1 MIEQSLTNTNFLG
14 KDGFH
19 WFIGQVTP
27 DKHWRNDSSPDEMG
41 DEIKH
46 GYRAK
51 VRIIGVH
58 PPEDVIPDSE
68 LPWAHFLIPPNL
80 GSNNNF
86 GGQSFALQGG
96 ETVFGFFLDGAD
108 AQQPIIMG
116 TFSAGPHVNDSAV
129 DYKKVVSSNTSK
141 FQPIKYNNDTE
152 WGGHVKPTGS
162 GKLNPK
168 GGLPSENNQVQDPS
182 GAYVST
188 ALSTINDEV
197 IPIRVAQK
205 CVLPNNSFSDVGKE
219 MKGFMKLL
227 ENLESG
233 PSGYIDKMFN
243 KIIPFSE
250 FDKIVDKAAAKIT
263 GGLSV
268 AVRLGRKELFAQIN
282 KKVDNALD
290 FLEPGYLLKK
300 IGIEKQ
306 LGAIQCLTE
315 NLLGGLK
322 GVVGDLL
329 KGLAGN
335 LLQFPLCAAEQLI
348 GGLISKITDMLD
360 FKISGALG
368 GLGGLAGIPM
378 PSFGGAFGKVL
389 GQLQTGLALFS
400 CEPSACETSPADF
413 LSNFGP
419 DPVKG
424 FDLKRIK
431 SLAGAIGGLPG
442 GLSPGALAGKMF
454 PGLGGVINTV
464 GAIKGIPDAID
475 GLGERIQKRA
485 LDLDVSNAAFGMDK
499 LVGGCDPFTK
509 TCGPPKVEIFGGG
522 GIGAFG
528 QAVVNRAGQIVGVD
542 MNDLGIGYGEAP
554 YVTFIDECENGQG
567 ATGKAIIEDGK
578 VIKIVMQET
587 GSGYLGPETAVSDDE
602 GVEVIGVID
611 GVDIIGTGV
620 GYSEGDTITTD
631 DGQILEPILVDGR
644 IVGATPV
651 NVVAGVTE
659 IPQLTINTSTGFG
672 ALVRPTV
679 KFVKVSE
686 YEDPIVPD
694 TQVIRVIDCPRGF

>member
-19 WFIGQVTP
+19 WFIGQVTT
-27 DKHWRNDSSPDEMG
+27 DKHWREKSLE
-41 DEIKH
+41 H

-51 VRIIGVH
+51 VRILGVH
-58 PPEDVIPDSE
+58 PPDNVIPDSE
-68 LPWAHFLIPPNL
+68 LPWAHFLVPPNL
-80 GSNNNF
+80 GSGNNW

-108 AQQPIIMG
+108 GQQPIIMG
-116 TFSAGPHVNDSAV
+116 SFVAGPFITDDVV
-129 DYKKVVSSNTSK
+129 DYKKVVSNNTSEFK
-141 FQPIKYNNDTE
+141 PVTYNEDTK
-152 WGGHVKPTGS
+152 WGGNVKPTGS
-162 GKLNPK
+162 GVLNKK
-168 GGLPSENNQVQDPS
+168 GGITDENNLSQDPS
-182 GAYVST
+182 GKRIET
-188 ALSTINDEV
+188 AIAKINDETL
-197 IPIRVAQK
+197 PIRVAQK
-205 CVLPNNSFSDVGKE
+205 CVIPNNAFSDITKE
-219 MKGFMKLL
+219 MKGFMGILQ
-227 ENLESG
+227 NLEKG
-233 PSGYIDKMFN
+233 PSGYIDKIFN
-243 KIIPFSE
+243 KIVPFDE
-250 FDKIVDKAAAKIT
+250 FDKIVDKTAAKIA

-268 AVRLGRKELFAQIN
+268 AARLGKKELFSQIN
-282 KKVDNALD
+282 KKVDGALN
-290 FLEPGYLLKK
+290 FLEPDYLLKK
-300 IGIEKQ
+300 LGIEKQ
-306 LGAIQCLTE
+306 LGAISCLTE
-315 NLLGGLK
+315 NLLAGLK

-335 LLQFPLCAAEQLI
+335 LLQFPLCAAEQLL

-378 PSFGGAFGKVL
+378 PSFGSAFGKVL

-400 CEPSACETSPADF
+400 CEPSACETNPADWM
-413 LSNFGP
+413 SNFGP
-419 DPVKG
+419 DAVKG
-424 FDLKRIK
+424 FDLGRIK
-431 SLAGAIGGLPG
+431 SLAGAISALPG

-454 PGLGGVINTV
+454 PGLGGVISTVNT
-464 GAIKGIPDAID
+464 IKGIPDAID
-475 GLGERIQKRA
+475 GLGEKIQARA
-485 LDLDVSNAAFGMDK
+485 LDLDISNAAFGMDK

-509 TCGPPKVEIFGGG
+509 KCGPPKVEIFGGG

-528 QAVVNRAGQIVGVD
+528 KAVVNRAGQIVGVD
-542 MNDLGIGYGEAP
+542 MEDLGIGYSEAP
-554 YVTFIDECENGQG
+554 YVTFIDECENGKG

-587 GSGYLGPETAVSDDE
+587 GAGYLGPETAVSDEE

-611 GVDIIGTGV
+611 GVDVIGTGV

-659 IPQLTINTSTGFG
+659 IPELTINTSTGFG
-672 ALVRPTV
+672 GLVRPTV

-694 TQVIRVIDCPRGF
+694 TKLIRVIDCPRGF

>member
-1 MIEQSLTNTNFLG
+1 
-14 KDGFH
+14 
-19 WFIGQVTP
+19 
-27 DKHWRNDSSPDEMG
+27 
-41 DEIKH
+41 
-46 GYRAK
+46 
-51 VRIIGVH
+51 
-58 PPEDVIPDSE
+58 
-68 LPWAHFLIPPNL
+68 
-80 GSNNNF
+80 
-86 GGQSFALQGG
+86 
-96 ETVFGFFLDGAD
+96 
-108 AQQPIIMG
+108 
-116 TFSAGPHVNDSAV
+116 
-129 DYKKVVSSNTSK
+129 
-141 FQPIKYNNDTE
+141 
-152 WGGHVKPTGS
+152 
-162 GKLNPK
+162 
-168 GGLPSENNQVQDPS
+168 
-182 GAYVST
+182 
-188 ALSTINDEV
+188 
-197 IPIRVAQK
+197 
-205 CVLPNNSFSDVGKE
+205 
-219 MKGFMKLL
+219 
-227 ENLESG
+227 
-233 PSGYIDKMFN
+233 
-243 KIIPFSE
+243 
-250 FDKIVDKAAAKIT
+250 
-263 GGLSV
+263 
-268 AVRLGRKELFAQIN
+268 
-282 KKVDNALD
+282 
-290 FLEPGYLLKK
+290 
-300 IGIEKQ
+300 
-306 LGAIQCLTE
+306 
-315 NLLGGLK
+315 
-322 GVVGDLL
+322 
-329 KGLAGN
+329 
-335 LLQFPLCAAEQLI
+335 
-348 GGLISKITDMLD
+348 MLD

-431 SLAGAIGGLPG
+431 GLAGAIGGLPG
-442 GLSPGALAGKMF
+442 GLSTGALAGKMF

>member
-19 WFIGQVTP
+19 WFIGQVTT
-27 DKHWRNDSSPDEMG
+27 DKHWREKSLE
-41 DEIKH
+41 H

-58 PPEDVIPDSE
+58 PPDDVIPDSD

-80 GSNNNF
+80 GTNNNF
-86 GGQSFALQGG
+86 GGQSFSLQGG

-116 TFSAGPHVNDSAV
+116 AFAAGPFINDSAV
-129 DYKKVVSSNTSK
+129 AYKKVVSSNTSK
-141 FQPIKYNNDTE
+141 FQPIEINQDTE

-168 GGLPSENNQVQDPS
+168 GGLPDENNKVQ
-182 GAYVST
+182 GTGGGYVQT
-188 ALSTINDEV
+188 ALSKINDEV

-205 CVLPNNSFSDVGKE
+205 CVDPTKAFSDVGKE

-268 AVRLGRKELFAQIN
+268 AVRLGRKELFSQIN
-282 KKVDNALD
+282 KKVDDALD
-290 FLEPGYLLKK
+290 FLEPGFLLKK

-368 GLGGLAGIPM
+368 GLGGLMGIPM

-419 DPVKG
+419 DAVKG

-431 SLAGAIGGLPG
+431 SLAGAIGGLAG
-442 GLSPGALAGKMF
+442 GLSTGALAGKMF

-464 GAIKGIPDAID
+464 GAIKGGINLVKNPKSIIS
-475 GLGERIQKRA
+475 GLGKNIQKRA

-578 VIKIVMQET
+578 VIRIVMQET

-659 IPQLTINTSTGFG
+659 IPELTINTSTGFG

>member
-1 MIEQSLTNTNFLG
+1 MIEQNLSNINFLG
-14 KDGFH
+14 KDGFY
-19 WFIGQVTP
+19 WFIGQVTT
-27 DKHWRNDSSPDEMG
+27 DKHWREHSLE
-41 DEIKH
+41 H

-58 PPEDVIPDSE
+58 PPDDVIPDSD
-68 LPWAHFLIPPNL
+68 LPWAHFLVPPNL

-86 GGQSFALQGG
+86 GGQSFSLQGG

-116 TFSAGPHVNDSAV
+116 AFAAGPFINDSAV
-129 DYKKVVSSNTSK
+129 AYKNVVSNNTSK
-141 FQPIKYNNDTE
+141 FNPIKINNDTKF
-152 WGGHVKPTGS
+152 GGHINGTGN
-162 GKLNPK
+162 GVPNEK
-168 GGLPSENNQVQDPS
+168 GGLVNENNMVQGKS
-182 GAYVST
+182 GEYIET
-188 ALSTINDEV
+188 HIGKINDEK
-197 IPIRVAQK
+197 IAIRVAQK
-205 CVLPNNSFSDVGKE
+205 CVIPNNAFSDITKE
-219 MKGFMKLL
+219 MKGFMKIL
-227 ENLESG
+227 ENLEKG
-233 PSGYIDKMFN
+233 PSGYIDKIFN
-243 KIIPFSE
+243 KIVPFDE
-250 FDKIVDKAAAKIT
+250 FDKIVDKSAAKIA

-268 AVRLGRKELFAQIN
+268 AARLGRKELFAQIN
-282 KKVDNALD
+282 KKVDASLN
-290 FLEPGYLLKK
+290 FLEPDFLLKK
-300 IGIEKQ
+300 LGIEEQ
-306 LGAIQCLTE
+306 LGAISCLTE
-315 NLLGGLK
+315 NLFAGLK

-335 LLQFPLCAAEQLI
+335 LLQFPLCAAEQLL

-368 GLGGLAGIPM
+368 GLGGLTGVPM
-378 PSFGGAFGKVL
+378 PSFGDAFSKLLGPLGKI
-389 GQLQTGLALFS
+389 QTGLALFS
-400 CEPSACETSPADF
+400 CEPSACETNPFDW
-413 LSNFGP
+413 LSNSGP
-419 DPVKG
+419 DSIKG
-424 FDLKRIK
+424 FDLGRIK
-431 SLAGAIGGLPG
+431 SLSGAISALPG

-464 GAIKGIPDAID
+464 GAIPDAID
-475 GLGERIQKRA
+475 GLGESIQSRA
-485 LDLDVSNAAFGMDK
+485 LDLDISNAAFGMDK

-509 TCGPPKVEIFGGG
+509 KCGPPRVEIFGGG

-528 QAVVNRAGQIVGVD
+528 QAVVNRAGQIVGVN
-542 MNDLGIGYGEAP
+542 MEDLGFGYGEVP
-554 YVTFIDECENGQG
+554 YVTFIDECENGKG
-567 ATGKAIIEDGK
+567 ATGKAILEDGK

-587 GSGYLGPETAVSDDE
+587 GAGYLGPETAVSDEE

-611 GVDIIGTGV
+611 GVDVIGTGV

-659 IPQLTINTSTGFG
+659 IPELTINTSTGFG
-672 ALVRPTV
+672 GLVRPTV

-694 TQVIRVIDCPRGF
+694 TKVIRVIDCPRGF